1 MGTANSK
8 RKSKREAQEKNN
20 NASLKKRPS
29 LRAHTPPELLKAAG
43 LLDTAGDAPAT
54 AAVASEANATTD
66 QADAADVDKYKRY
79 TINIPAPDYEVLQ
92 KRARQRTMSDPDY
105 PDECPDLI
113 KPKKLMSPLHTSP
126 SYKELTRELIM
137 NQKQGVLLRTKPE
150 LQKVMEQRRRD
161 QHFHQRNLD
170 AQRPKSMFD
179 VELLKR
185 YEKIEQTEKE
195 REKAVEDVENG
206 NVPEFV
212 KVKERLRPMSMVLT
226 TEQII
231 SLETPAEQL

>member
-43 LLDTAGDAPAT
+43 LLDTGDAPAT

-66 QADAADVDKYKRY
+66 QADVADIDKYKRY

>member
-29 LRAHTPPELLKAAG
+29 LRAHTPHELLKAAG
-43 LLDTAGDAPAT
+43 LLDTGDAPDS
-54 AAVASEANATTD
+54 AAVASEAKATPDQTD
-66 QADAADVDKYKRY
+66 ATDVDKYKRY
-79 TINIPAPDYEVLQ
+79 TINIPAPDYGVLQ
-92 KRARQRTMSDPDY
+92 KRALQRTMSDPDY

-179 VELLKR
+179 AELLKR
-185 YEKIEQTEKE
+185 YEKIEQIEKE